1 MPTFAWVRRTQGRL
15 ERSLRDGPPRGRGAA
30 GVVAAT
36 EARGAVREAKWTE
49 TREERNWL
57 RWFPTLSAGP
67 FGPSKGRDGAKRTA
81 EEAEDRGEREC
92 QI

>member
-49 TREERNWL
+49 LTEVKN
-57 RWFPTLSAGP
+57 
-67 FGPSKGRDGAKRTA
+67 
-81 EEAEDRGEREC
+81 
-92 QI
+92 